1 MTLNEFI
8 NNLEQTAAALS
19 EIVFNEMEEAALDA
33 KALLQQ
39 RIQEKGT
46 DAKGNQFPGYSEQ
59 ELPLFFFKDK
69 SKSNVLKELGIDAN
83 GKRVVKNKKG
93 SKKINYKIFGIPQTF
108 QEKEKAP
115 YPNGISYKDWRV
127 LMGLPVDHVTFTVT
141 EEMWKK
147 IHPQPAKI
155 EADRIIV
162 VIGGDDDFT
171 KKKMGWLAERRGDF
185 MDLNAEETEFVSNKL
200 TTGTFTEIKTRLGQ

>member
-1 MTLNEFI
+1 MNLNDFI
-8 NNLEQTAAALS
+8 NNLDETAAALS
-19 EIVFNEMEEAALDA
+19 EIVFNEMDEAALDA
-33 KALLQQ
+33 KALLQR
-39 RIQEKGT
+39 RIQEKGL
-46 DAKGNQFPGYSEQ
+46 DANGQPFPGYSEN

-69 SKSNVLKELGIDAN
+69 SKAKVLKKLGIDAQ
-83 GKRVVKNKKG
+83 GKRVVKNKRG
-93 SKKINYKIFGIPQTF
+93 SKKHTFKIFGITQTY

-115 YPNGISYKDWRV
+115 YPDGISYKDWRV

-155 EADRIIV
+155 EGDKIV
-162 VIGGDDDFT
+162 VVVGGDDDST

-185 MDLNAEETEFVSNKL
+185 MDLTTDEQEFITNNLS
-200 TTGTFTEIKTRLGQ
+200 TGVFTEIKTRLGA